1 MPDGRD
7 APGAG
12 AEAPPAADPARERL
26 KAAALRLFS
35 ARGID
40 GVSVRDVVAAA
51 GLRNGAALHYY
62 FGSKEA
68 LARELVRDGAR
79 RSDRERRRRLD
90 ALERAGGPRS
100 PAEAIRVIVAPETE
114 RLRPDAPPV
123 GFGHMRFVAGLQG
136 PHRRLLSAAFEDGLN
151 EGYLRC
157 QRHLRRLL
165 PGVPDAAMRRRLVFL
180 NLFLGTSLAARE
192 AAFEADPSGG
202 ALWGRPE
209 AIEDLIAAA
218 AALVAGGAN
227 PEHGA
232 RD

>member
-1 MPDGRD
+1 VP
-7 APGAG
+7 ASP
-12 AEAPPAADPARERL
+12 APPEPSGPADPARERL

-40 GVSVRDVVAAA
+40 GVSVRDVVKAA

-68 LARELVRDGAR
+68 LARELVIDGAH

-100 PAEAIRVIVAPETE
+100 PAEVVRVIVETE
-114 RLRPDAPPV
+114 TAPPARGAPPV
-123 GFGHMRFVAGLQG
+123 GFGHMRFVAALQG
-136 PHRRLLSAAFEDGLN
+136 PHRRLLQVALEDGRN

-157 QRHLRRLL
+157 QRHLRRLM
-165 PGVPDAAMRRRLVFL
+165 PEVPEPVMRRRLVFL
-180 NLFLGTSLAARE
+180 NLFLGSALAARE
-192 AAFEADPSGG
+192 AAFEADATGG

-209 AIEDLIAAA
+209 ALDD
-218 AALVAGGAN
+218 LVASATGLLGAPVYLSESFN
-227 PEHGA
+227 